1 MRNSTALGR
10 WLLAVVT
17 GFLLLANAYGADKST
32 ASANIRRRGSPSAS
46 ARSANP
52 TLVQLVEEEAAAL
65 LAMGKQTEAE
75 TLLKDYVA
83 ELSDVPEIV
92 QCLKEGKQT
101 EALQRIARK
110 PGGYRE
116 NQRALFLFAAC
127 ARSRFMMMTPYFQ
140 LAGMI
145 DNKTPVGKCAVF
157 MTQLDGPPDVHT
169 APDRIFNELVKLVKS
184 NPDDVVLRWML
195 AVQCRNYHRSAQ
207 GAVHCKQVLDAWA
220 PGSFLIALVHQTYA
234 NLLDDLGRYTEALAE
249 RRTTVMMEP
258 ADWAY
263 DGLGNTLDNMK
274 EYDEAAEAHA
284 KACQLAPKNGHH
296 LGNLAANSLF
306 RNEIDDAIRQCRQ
319 ATKLD
324 PSYARPWDVWGQ
336 CLEAQGMT
344 AEAVEKYRKALQLA
358 PQDSDIKSRLQTLEG
373 AQARK

>member
-1 MRNSTALGR
+1 M
-10 WLLAVVT
+10 T
-17 GFLLLANAYGADKST
+17 GSLLLANALGAEKST
-32 ASANIRRRGSPSAS
+32 ASANIRRGGSPSAAS
-46 ARSANP
+46 RSASP
-52 TLVQLVEEEAAAL
+52 TLVQLVEEESVAL

-92 QCLKEGKQT
+92 QCLKEGKQP
-101 EALQRIARK
+101 EAMKRIAQK
-110 PGGYRE
+110 PSGYRE

-127 ARSRFMMMTPYFQ
+127 ARSRFMMMTPYFE

-157 MTQLDGPPDVHT
+157 MTHLDGPPDPRT
-169 APDRIFNELVKLVKS
+169 APDRIFNGFAKLVKS

-207 GAVHCKQVLDAWA
+207 GAVHCKQILDVWA
-220 PGSFLIALVHQTYA
+220 PGPALVHQTYA
-234 NLLDDLGRYTEALAE
+234 NLLDDLGRYTEAIAE

-284 KACQLAPKNGHH
+284 KACQLAPNNGHH
-296 LGNLAANSLF
+296 LGNLAANSFLLGDVDTA
-306 RNEIDDAIRQCRQ
+306 IDQCRR
-319 ATKLD
+319 AAKLD
-324 PSYARPWDVWGQ
+324 PNYPRTWDVWGQ
-336 CLEAQGMT
+336 CLEAQGKNP
-344 AEAVEKYRKALQLA
+344 EAAEKYRKALQLA
-358 PQDSDIKSRLQTLEG
+358 PQVSETKSRLDALEG
-373 AQARK
+373 GRARL